1 MHKSERLKHITQDV
15 SSWYKH
21 KMENRNFKEVIES
34 LSKTLKTKQKKLD
47 KTKETKQIF
56 KLQRNEFKSEV
67 SHLRKL
73 IKQMTRRHD
82 LLNDDLGKFKYKV
95 WNILTYLG
103 LTNIYPLRF

>member
-1 MHKSERLKHITQDV
+1 
-15 SSWYKH
+15 
-21 KMENRNFKEVIES
+21 MENRNFKEVIES

-82 LLNDDLGKFKYKV
+82 LLNDDLGEFEYKA
-95 WNILTYLG
+95 
-103 LTNIYPLRF
+103 